1 MLKDYFTIKVTLPAK
16 NYLSTYPIYP
26 FCPEQ
31 VSIKKIPANVFK
43 NTLLSSSPDV
53 IKLRR
58 QFAALIAPTSQ
69 REEGRDCTR
78 RKSQSGHGVLF
89 MVGGFPSSSLGD
101 ETPKTAGLSAKAQL
115 TPEIQPQLLLT
126 IFVQ

>member
-1 MLKDYFTIKVTLPAK
+1 M
-16 NYLSTYPIYP
+16 
-26 FCPEQ
+26 
-31 VSIKKIPANVFK
+31 PANVFK

-58 QFAALIAPTSQ
+58 QFAAVLIAPTSE

-89 MVGGFPSSSLGD
+89 MVGGFALSSLGD
-101 ETPKTAGLSAKAQL
+101 ETQKTAGLSAKVQL